1 MIDHNIYYNGASD
14 VCPVCGGRIK
24 HPYTGMV
31 TSEQLEEDEQCC
43 IWMEVCDEGDGCL
56 GYTPI
61 CKNVHPYTKEEENN
75 EYVHYDVLEILN
87 SSQDLSLENK
97 LDLLNKL
104 IKISLGDNVEGTYS
118 IVVSP
123 EGKIERIE
131 WLDSI
136 KEITLNLT
144 IDEQG
149 NIVVTK

>member
-1 MIDHNIYYNGASD
+1 MRDHNIYYTGASD

-24 HPYTGMV
+24 HPYTGLV
-31 TSEQLEEDEQCC
+31 TSEQLEEDEKCC

-61 CKNVHPYTKEEENN
+61 CKNVHPHTKEEENN

-104 IKISLGDNVEGTYS
+104 IKMSLGDNVEGTYS

-136 KEITLNLT
+136 KEITLNLAM
-144 IDEQG
+144 DEQG
-149 NIVVTK
+149 NVVVTK